1 MDVWLFEHFIYDK
14 KRTMYR
20 VPGSTN
26 DYTKYGIN
34 RDYMDKYGFILIDKA
49 DWEQYKED
57 YWILK
62 DTGHGKDGTF
72 DIVNL

>member
-1 MDVWLFEHFIYDK
+1 
-14 KRTMYR
+14 
-20 VPGSTN
+20 
-26 DYTKYGIN
+26 
-34 RDYMDKYGFILIDKA
+34 MDKYGFILIDKA